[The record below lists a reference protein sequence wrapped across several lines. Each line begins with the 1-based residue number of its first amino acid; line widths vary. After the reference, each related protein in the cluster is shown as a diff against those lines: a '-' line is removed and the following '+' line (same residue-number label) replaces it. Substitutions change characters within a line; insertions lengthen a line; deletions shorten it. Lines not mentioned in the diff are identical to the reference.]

1 VTDLTKLSLAAA
13 RKGLKAKD
21 FSAAELTEAYLS
33 AIERANPRLN
43 AYVAVTGEAARAAAR
58 ASDEKLAK
66 GQGGPLEGVPLGI
79 KDLFAT

>member
-1 VTDLTKLSLAAA
+1 MTDLTKLSLAAA

-43 AYVAVTGEAARAAAR
+43 AYVAVTGEAAPRARCVCASCSASRTSTTGAPSRYEVAAA
-58 ASDEKLAK
+58 
-66 GQGGPLEGVPLGI
+66 
-79 KDLFAT
+79 